1 MSRKGWLLFL
11 TLCVVWG
18 IPYLLIRVAVRELPP
33 PALVLLRTA
42 PAALLLLPFA
52 LRRGEIR
59 RVLRAWPWVLA
70 YTVVELC
77 IPWLLLAHAE
87 ERISSSLAG
96 LLIAMVPLIGAVL
109 YRAFGVADHF
119 DARRLAG
126 LFIGFAG
133 VAALVGLDI
142 AGSDVLGI
150 AETIGVAFCY
160 AMGPVI
166 ISRRLSHLPAIGV
179 ITASLVV
186 TAVVYAP
193 AGIATMPSSLSAQTI
208 GSVAVLSIVCTV
220 VAFLVFFALIREVGP
235 ARTTVITYVNPLV
248 AVLLGVALLSEP
260 FTLGIAVGMPLILAG
275 SVLGTMPSLR
285 RAQDAAARGRTGGGA
300 AGAVT
305 APAARPAGRP
315 PTRRRAWAS
324 ARGSRDGG
332 AATPAARPSPGSAP
346 PG

>member
-1 MSRKGWLLFL
+1 MSRKGWLLFI
-11 TLCVVWG
+11 TLCVAWG
-18 IPYLLIRVAVRELPP
+18 LPYLFIRVAVRELPP
-33 PALVLLRTA
+33 PALVMLRTA

-59 RVLRAWPWVLA
+59 RMLRAWPWVLA

-150 AETIGVAFCY
+150 VETVGVAFCY

-193 AGIATMPSSLSAQTI
+193 AGIATMPSSISAQTI

-220 VAFLVFFALIREVGP
+220 LAFLVFFALIREVGP

-248 AVLLGVALLSEP
+248 AVLLGVAAPERALHPGHSRRHAP
-260 FTLGIAVGMPLILAG
+260 HPRWDPYSGRCRRCGARTTSRPRTNWRQGRRRRDG
-275 SVLGTMPSLR
+275 LR
-285 RAQDAAARGRTGGGA
+285 RPMAGRDG
-300 AGAVT
+300 
-305 APAARPAGRP
+305 AARPRP
-315 PTRRRAWAS
+315 RARRPGRRR
-324 ARGSRDGG
+324 G
-332 AATPAARPSPGSAP
+332 
-346 PG
+346 

>member
-1 MSRKGWLLFL
+1 MAAHVRRKDSRVSRKGWLLFL
-11 TLCVVWG
+11 TLCLAWG
-18 IPYLLIRVAVRELPP
+18 LPYLFIRVAVRELPP

-142 AGSDVLGI
+142 AGSDVRGI
-150 AETIGVAFCY
+150 VETLGVAFCY
-160 AMGPVI
+160 AIGPVI

-193 AGIATMPSSLSAQTI
+193 AGIATMPSSISAQTV

-248 AVLLGVALLSEP
+248 AVLLGVAILSEP
-260 FTLGIAVGMPLILAG
+260 FTLGIAVGMPLILLG

-285 RAQDAAARGRTGGGA
+285 RAPDPPPEDELE
-300 AGAVT
+300 AG
-305 APAARPAGRP
+305 PAAP
-315 PTRRRAWAS
+315 
-324 ARGSRDGG
+324 
-332 AATPAARPSPGSAP
+332 
-346 PG
+346 

>member
-1 MSRKGWLLFL
+1 MSRKGWLLFI
-11 TLCVVWG
+11 TLCVAWG
-18 IPYLLIRVAVRELPP
+18 VPYLFIRVAVRELPP

-52 LRRGEIR
+52 LRRGELR
-59 RVLRAWPWVLA
+59 RVLRAWRWVLA
-70 YTVVELC
+70 YSIVELC

-150 AETIGVAFCY
+150 AETTASPS
-160 AMGPVI
+160 ATRPGPVI

-179 ITASLVV
+179 IAASLVV
-186 TAVVYAP
+186 TAVAYTP

-208 GSVAVLSIVCTV
+208 GSVAVLSLVSTV
-220 VAFLVFFALIREVGP
+220 LAFLVFFALIREVGP
-235 ARTTVITYVNPLV
+235 ARSTVITYVNPLV
-248 AVLLGVALLSEP
+248 AVLLGVALLGEP
-260 FTLGIAVGMPLILAG
+260 FTLGIAVGMPLILLGRCSGRCRLSGAPRRRPEDELEAG
-275 SVLGTMPSLR
+275 PPAR
-285 RAQDAAARGRTGGGA
+285 CPRAAAPG
-300 AGAVT
+300 AGADP
-305 APAARPAGRP
+305 APA
-315 PTRRRAWAS
+315 T
-324 ARGSRDGG
+324 
-332 AATPAARPSPGSAP
+332 TAARPSPASAP

>member
-1 MSRKGWLLFL
+1 MSRKGWLLFI
-11 TLCVVWG
+11 TLCVAWG
-18 IPYLLIRVAVRELPP
+18 LPYLFIRVAVRELPP

-59 RVLRAWPWVLA
+59 RMLRAWPWVLA

-150 AETIGVAFCY
+150 VETLGVAFCY

-193 AGIATMPSSLSAQTI
+193 PGIATMPSSISAQTV

-248 AVLLGVALLSEP
+248 AVLLGVAILSEP
-260 FTLGIAVGMPLILAG
+260 FTLGIAVGMPLILLG

-285 RAQDAAARGRTGGGA
+285 RAPDPPPDDELE
-300 AGAVT
+300 AGPP
-305 APAARPAGRP
+305 AP
-315 PTRRRAWAS
+315 
-324 ARGSRDGG
+324 
-332 AATPAARPSPGSAP
+332 
-346 PG
+346 

>member
-1 MSRKGWLLFL
+1 VSRKGWLLFI

-59 RVLRAWPWVLA
+59 RMLRAWPWVLA
-70 YTVVELC
+70 YTVIELC
-77 IPWLLLAHAE
+77 VPWLLLAHAE

-109 YRAFGVADHF
+109 YHAFGVADHF

-160 AMGPVI
+160 AIGPII
-166 ISRRLSHLPAIGV
+166 ISRKLAHLPAIGV

-186 TAVVYAP
+186 TAVAYAP
-193 AGIATMPSSLSAQTI
+193 AGTATMPTSLSPETVGA
-208 GSVAVLSIVCTV
+208 VAVLSIVCTV
-220 VAFLVFFALIREVGP
+220 LAFLVFFALIREVGP

-260 FTLGIAVGMPLILAG
+260 FTLGIAVGMPLILLG

-285 RAQDAAARGRTGGGA
+285 GA
-300 AGAVT
+300 KTPPLEDELEAGPAV
-305 APAARPAGRP
+305 P
-315 PTRRRAWAS
+315 
-324 ARGSRDGG
+324 
-332 AATPAARPSPGSAP
+332 
-346 PG
+346 

>member
-1 MSRKGWLLFL
+1 MAAHVRRKDSRVSRKGWLLFI
-11 TLCVVWG
+11 TLCVAWG
-18 IPYLLIRVAVRELPP
+18 VPYLLIRVAVRELPP

-59 RVLRAWPWVLA
+59 RMLRVWPWVLA

-109 YRAFGVADHF
+109 YRLFGVADHF

-150 AETIGVAFCY
+150 IETLGVAFCY
-160 AMGPVI
+160 ALGPVI

-186 TAVVYAP
+186 TAVVYSP
-193 AGIATMPSSLSAQTI
+193 AGIATMPSSISAQTV

-220 VAFLVFFALIREVGP
+220 LAFLVFFALIREVGP

-260 FTLGIAVGMPLILAG
+260 FTLGIAVGMPLILLG

-285 RAQDAAARGRTGGGA
+285 RAQAQPPEDALE
-300 AGAVT
+300 AG
-305 APAARPAGRP
+305 P
-315 PTRRRAWAS
+315 PT
-324 ARGSRDGG
+324 
-332 AATPAARPSPGSAP
+332 P
-346 PG
+346 

>member
-1 MSRKGWLLFL
+1 VSRKGWLLFI
-11 TLCVVWG
+11 TLCVAWG
-18 IPYLLIRVAVRELPP
+18 VPYLFIRVAVRELPP

-52 LRRGEIR
+52 LRSGEPR

-70 YTVVELC
+70 YTIAELC

-109 YRAFGVADHF
+109 YRAFGVADQF

-142 AGSDVLGI
+142 ADSDVLGI

-160 AMGPVI
+160 ALGPLI

-179 ITASLVV
+179 VAASLVV
-186 TAVVYAP
+186 TAVAYTP

-208 GSVAVLSIVCTV
+208 GSVAVLSLVSTV
-220 VAFLVFFALIREVGP
+220 LAFLVFFALIREVGP
-235 ARTTVITYVNPLV
+235 ARSTVITYVNPLV
-248 AVLLGVALLSEP
+248 AVLLGVALLGEP
-260 FTLGIAVGMPLILAG
+260 FTLGIAIGMPLILLG

-285 RAQDAAARGRTGGGA
+285 SSQ
-300 AGAVT
+300 
-305 APAARPAGRP
+305 
-315 PTRRRAWAS
+315 
-324 ARGSRDGG
+324 
-332 AATPAARPSPGSAP
+332 AP
-346 PG
+346 PLEDELEAGPPVP

>member
-1 MSRKGWLLFL
+1 MAAHVRRKDSRVSRKGWLLFI
-11 TLCVVWG
+11 TLCLAWG
-18 IPYLLIRVAVRELPP
+18 LPYLFIRVAVRELPP

-142 AGSDVLGI
+142 AGSDVRGI
-150 AETIGVAFCY
+150 VETLGVAFCY
-160 AMGPVI
+160 AIGPVI

-193 AGIATMPSSLSAQTI
+193 AGIATMPSSISAQTV

-248 AVLLGVALLSEP
+248 AVLLGVAILSEP
-260 FTLGIAVGMPLILAG
+260 FTLGIAVGMPLILLG

-285 RAQDAAARGRTGGGA
+285 RATDPPPEDELE
-300 AGAVT
+300 AG
-305 APAARPAGRP
+305 PAAP
-315 PTRRRAWAS
+315 
-324 ARGSRDGG
+324 
-332 AATPAARPSPGSAP
+332 
-346 PG
+346 

>member
-1 MSRKGWLLFL
+1 MSRKGWLLFI
-11 TLCVVWG
+11 TLCVAWG
-18 IPYLLIRVAVRELPP
+18 LPYLFIRVAVRELPP

-42 PAALLLLPFA
+42 TAALLLLPFA

-59 RVLRAWPWVLA
+59 RMLRLWPWVLA

-119 DARRLAG
+119 DGRRLAG
-126 LFIGFAG
+126 LIVGFVG

-150 AETIGVAFCY
+150 VETIGVAFCY
-160 AMGPVI
+160 ATGPVI

-193 AGIATMPSSLSAQTI
+193 AGIATMPSSISAQAV
-208 GSVAVLSIVCTV
+208 GSVAVLSVVCTV

-260 FTLGIAVGMPLILAG
+260 LTLGIAVGMPLILLG

-285 RAQDAAARGRTGGGA
+285 RAQDAPPEDELE
-300 AGAVT
+300 AG
-305 APAARPAGRP
+305 PAAP
-315 PTRRRAWAS
+315 
-324 ARGSRDGG
+324 
-332 AATPAARPSPGSAP
+332 
-346 PG
+346 

>member
-1 MSRKGWLLFL
+1 MSRKGWLLFIA
-11 TLCVVWG
+11 LCVIWG
-18 IPYLLIRVAVRELPP
+18 LPYLFIRVAVRELPP

-59 RVLRAWPWVLA
+59 RMLRAWPWVLA

-96 LLIAMVPLIGAVL
+96 LLIATVPLIGAVL
-109 YRAFGVADHF
+109 YRALGVADHF

-150 AETIGVAFCY
+150 AETLVVAFCY
-160 AMGPVI
+160 ARARSSSAAGC
-166 ISRRLSHLPAIGV
+166 R
-179 ITASLVV
+179 
-186 TAVVYAP
+186 P
-193 AGIATMPSSLSAQTI
+193 AGDRRDHGVARGDRRGSTRRPASRPCRRRSPRETI
-208 GSVAVLSIVCTV
+208 GSVAVLAVVCTV
-220 VAFLVFFALIREVGP
+220 VAFLLFFALIREVGP

-248 AVLLGVALLSEP
+248 AVLLGVALLGEP
-260 FTLGIAVGMPLILAG
+260 FTLGIAVGMPLILVG
-275 SVLGTMPSLR
+275 SVLGTVPSLR
-285 RAQDAAARGRTGGGA
+285 PAQD
-300 AGAVT
+300 
-305 APAARPAGRP
+305 RP
-315 PTRRRAWAS
+315 PEDELEA
-324 ARGSRDGG
+324 GP
-332 AATPAARPSPGSAP
+332 PAP
-346 PG
+346 

>member
-1 MSRKGWLLFL
+1 VSRKGWLLFL

-18 IPYLLIRVAVRELPP
+18 LPYLFIRVAVRELPP

-59 RVLRAWPWVLA
+59 SVLRAWRWVLA
-70 YTVVELC
+70 YTVIELC

-96 LLIAMVPLIGAVL
+96 LLIAMVPLIGAVV

-166 ISRRLSHLPAIGV
+166 ISRRLAHLPAIGV
-179 ITASLVV
+179 ITASLIL
-186 TAVVYAP
+186 TAVAYAP
-193 AGIATMPSSLSAQTI
+193 VGISTMPSSLSAQTI
-208 GSVAVLSIVCTV
+208 GSVAVLSLVCTV
-220 VAFLVFFALIREVGP
+220 LAFLVFFALIREVGP

-248 AVLLGVALLSEP
+248 AVLLGVALLDEP
-260 FTLGIAVGMPLILAG
+260 FTLGIAIGMPLILLG

-285 RAQDAAARGRTGGGA
+285 QRQ
-300 AGAVT
+300 
-305 APAARPAGRP
+305 
-315 PTRRRAWAS
+315 
-324 ARGSRDGG
+324 
-332 AATPAARPSPGSAP
+332 AP
-346 PG
+346 PPEDELEAGPPVP